1 MTTIALFPRA
11 YQIAVIH
18 IAMLWEGHMPTSGTI
33 FALERTSEILGI
45 K

>member
-11 YQIAVIH
+11 YQIAAIH

-33 FALERTSEILGI
+33 FALERTVALLGI
-45 K
+45 E